1 MRFRIRLN
9 KKLREIETQTQ
20 EMGKQIEQKTMNTVT
35 QKFESVFIQ
44 FGDIFN
50 KGIIEPILTLFKG
63 IGIFLNRFLI
73 Y

>member
-1 MRFRIRLN
+1 
-9 KKLREIETQTQ
+9 
-20 EMGKQIEQKTMNTVT
+20 MGKQIEQKTMNTVT